1 MAQSSNERF
10 LSMDVVRGFAVLGIL
25 LMNIN
30 LMGLP
35 SYAYIDPSF
44 YGGATGADLW
54 TWLVNFAV
62 TDGKMRGLFTMLFGA
77 SAVLIAAR
85 AAGARPG
92 PVQTHYL
99 RMAWL
104 LLFGVANAYLIFAG
118 DILVSYALTGL
129 LIFPFRKLNP
139 KLLIGL
145 GAAVLLALLGFHV
158 WQTAQLAELVRAAA
172 APGASAATVA
182 ELKAT
187 LAVVSA
193 PPEAAAAWLDA
204 YRGSFADVLKAR
216 HEILMVFWTV
226 FLPSDWIPEAFG
238 QMLIGMGLFRAGFFT
253 LRWPTRAY
261 LAVIAFG
268 YLVAAPL
275 NLWLG
280 LRIIGSGFE
289 VASLNTMMAWSALPR
304 PFVALAHA
312 SVVLLAVRA
321 FPANFLIRRFE
332 AAGRMALTNYLA
344 SGIITGLIFNGYGFG
359 LYGRLGR
366 AELLW
371 VVLLVWVV
379 ILAWSKPW
387 MERFCYGPFEWL
399 WRTAVRLKPQP
410 FVRRTPQPAP
420 A

>member
-1 MAQSSNERF
+1 MTQTAGERY

-30 LMGLP
+30 LMGEP

-44 YGGATGADLW
+44 YGGHEGPNLW

-77 SAVLIAAR
+77 SAVLVAER
-85 AAGARPG
+85 AAGSRPG
-92 PVQTHYL
+92 PAQTHYL

-129 LIFPFRKLNP
+129 LIFPFRKLDP

-145 GAAVLLALLGFHV
+145 GAAVLAALLGFHV
-158 WQTAQLAELVRAAA
+158 WQAGELAALITAGQ

-182 ELKAT
+182 QLNET
-187 LAVVSA
+187 LAIA
-193 PPEAAAAWLDA
+193 APPPEAATAWLEA
-204 YRGSFADVLKAR
+204 YQGSFADILRAR
-216 HEILMVFWTV
+216 HELLMVFWTV
-226 FLPSDWIPEAFG
+226 FLPTDWMPEAFG

-268 YLVAAPL
+268 YLIAAPL
-275 NLWLG
+275 NFWMG
-280 LRIIGSGFE
+280 LRIAGSDFD
-289 VASLNTMMAWSALPR
+289 VATLNIMMAWSALPR

-321 FPANFLIRRFE
+321 IPANFLIRRLE

-344 SGIITGLIFNGYGFG
+344 SGVVTGLIFNGYGLG
-359 LYGRLGR
+359 LYGRLDR

-371 VVLLVWVV
+371 VVLLVWVL
-379 ILAWSKPW
+379 ILAWSQPW